1 MMQLVRKIDEIK
13 AAARGAAREGKS
25 VGLVPTMGY
34 LHEGHIS
41 LMKKARAEND
51 FLAVSIFVNPT
62 QFGPSED
69 LDSYPRDLERDLRLC
84 EEAGVNIVFA
94 PESSEMYPEGYS
106 TYVTVEG
113 GVTAG
118 LCGKSRPIHFRG
130 VATVVTKLFNIV
142 RPERAYFGQKDAQQ
156 VAVIKKMVR
165 DTNQDVQVI
174 ACPIV
179 READGLAL
187 SSRNTYL
194 SPSERQDALTL
205 SSSLFGAVG
214 LISSGE
220 KSAAAV
226 RGYIESRFAGIESAS
241 IDYIEIVDP
250 DTMEPLSLISNRALI
265 AIAVKIGKTRLIDNI
280 VAEV

>member
-1 MMQLVRKIDEIK
+1 MQLVRKIEEIK
-13 AAARGAAREGKS
+13 AITRGAAREGKS
-25 VGLVPTMGY
+25 VGFVPTMGY

-41 LMKKARAEND
+41 LMKKARKEND

-62 QFGPSED
+62 QFGPTED
-69 LDSYPRDLERDLRLC
+69 LDSYPRDLERDLKLC
-84 EEAGVNIVFA
+84 EEAGVDVVFA
-94 PESSEMYPEGYS
+94 PEPSEMYPQGYS

-113 GVTAG
+113 CVTAG

-156 VAVIKKMVR
+156 VAVIKKMVK

-179 READGLAL
+179 READGLAM

-214 LISSGE
+214 LISAGE
-220 KSAAAV
+220 KSADAV
-226 RGYIESRFAGIESAS
+226 RSYIESRFSGIESAS

-250 DTMEPLSLISNRALI
+250 DTMEPLSFISDRALI

-280 VAEV
+280 VVEV

>member
-1 MMQLVRKIDEIK
+1 MQLVRKIEEIK
-13 AAARGAAREGKS
+13 AITRGASREDKS
-25 VGLVPTMGY
+25 VGFVPTMGY

-41 LMKKARAEND
+41 LMKKARKEND

-62 QFGPSED
+62 QFGPTED
-69 LDSYPRDLERDLRLC
+69 LDSYPRDLERDLKLC
-84 EEAGVNIVFA
+84 EEAGVDVVFA
-94 PESSEMYPEGYS
+94 PESSEMYPQDYS

-165 DTNQDVQVI
+165 DMNQDVQVI

-214 LISSGE
+214 LISAGE
-220 KSAAAV
+220 KSADAV
-226 RGYIESRFAGIESAS
+226 RRYIESRFSGIESAS

-250 DTMEPLSLISNRALI
+250 DTMEPLSFISDRALI

>member
-1 MMQLVRKIDEIK
+1 MQLVRKIEEIK
-13 AAARGAAREGKS
+13 AITRGAAREGKS
-25 VGLVPTMGY
+25 VGFVPTMGY

-62 QFGPSED
+62 QFGPTED

-84 EEAGVNIVFA
+84 EEAGVDAVFA
-94 PESSEMYPEGYS
+94 PEPGEMYPQDYS

-165 DTNQDVQVI
+165 DMNQDVQVI

-194 SPSERQDALTL
+194 SPVERQDALTL

-220 KSAAAV
+220 KSADAV
-226 RGYIESRFAGIESAS
+226 RGYIESRFSGIKSAS

-250 DTMEPLSLISNRALI
+250 DTMEPLSLISDRALI

>member
-1 MMQLVRKIDEIK
+1 MQLVRKIEDIK
-13 AAARGAAREGKS
+13 AITRGAAREGRS
-25 VGLVPTMGY
+25 VGFVPTMGY

-41 LMKKARAEND
+41 LMKKARKEND

-62 QFGPSED
+62 QFGPTED
-69 LDSYPRDLERDLRLC
+69 LDSYPRDLERDLKLC
-84 EEAGVNIVFA
+84 EEAGVDVVFA
-94 PESSEMYPEGYS
+94 PEPSEMYPQDYS

-165 DTNQDVQVI
+165 DMNQDVQVI

-214 LISSGE
+214 LISAGE
-220 KSAAAV
+220 KSADAV
-226 RGYIESRFAGIESAS
+226 RRYIESRFSGIESAS

-250 DTMEPLSLISNRALI
+250 DTMEPLSLISDRALI

>member
-1 MMQLVRKIDEIK
+1 MQLVRKIEDIK
-13 AAARGAAREGKS
+13 AITRGAAREGRS
-25 VGLVPTMGY
+25 VGFVPTMGY

-41 LMKKARAEND
+41 LMKKARKEND

-62 QFGPSED
+62 QFGPTED
-69 LDSYPRDLERDLRLC
+69 LDSYPRDLERDLKLC
-84 EEAGVNIVFA
+84 EEAGVDVVFA
-94 PESSEMYPEGYS
+94 PEAGEMYPQDYS

-165 DTNQDVQVI
+165 DMNQDVQVI

-214 LISSGE
+214 LISAGE
-220 KSAAAV
+220 KSADAV
-226 RGYIESRFAGIESAS
+226 RRYIESRFSGIESAS

-250 DTMEPLSLISNRALI
+250 DTMEPLSLISGRALI

>member
-1 MMQLVRKIDEIK
+1 MQLVRKIDEIK

-84 EEAGVNIVFA
+84 EEAGVDIVFA

-113 GVTAG
+113 GVTSG

-165 DTNQDVQVI
+165 DMNQDVQVI

>member
-1 MMQLVRKIDEIK
+1 MQLVRKIEEIK
-13 AAARGAAREGKS
+13 AITRGAAREGKS
-25 VGLVPTMGY
+25 VGFVPTMGY

-41 LMKKARAEND
+41 LMKKARKEND

-62 QFGPSED
+62 QFGPTED
-69 LDSYPRDLERDLRLC
+69 LDSYPRDLERDLKLC
-84 EEAGVNIVFA
+84 EEAGVDVVFA
-94 PESSEMYPEGYS
+94 PEPSEMYPQGYS

-156 VAVIKKMVR
+156 VAVIKKMVK

-179 READGLAL
+179 READGLAM

-214 LISSGE
+214 LISAGE
-220 KSAAAV
+220 KSADAV
-226 RGYIESRFAGIESAS
+226 RSYIESRFSGIESAS

-250 DTMEPLSLISNRALI
+250 DTMEPLSFISDRALI

-280 VAEV
+280 VVEV

>member
-84 EEAGVNIVFA
+84 EEAGVDIVFA

-113 GVTAG
+113 GVTSG

-165 DTNQDVQVI
+165 DMNQDVQVI

>member
-1 MMQLVRKIDEIK
+1 MQLVRKIEEIK
-13 AAARGAAREGKS
+13 AITRGASREGKS
-25 VGLVPTMGY
+25 VGFVPTMGY

-41 LMKKARAEND
+41 LMKKARKEND

-62 QFGPSED
+62 QFGPTED
-69 LDSYPRDLERDLRLC
+69 LDSYPRDLERDLKLC
-84 EEAGVNIVFA
+84 EEAGVDVVFA
-94 PESSEMYPEGYS
+94 PEPSEMYPQDYS

-165 DTNQDVQVI
+165 DMNQDVQVI

-214 LISSGE
+214 LISAGE
-220 KSAAAV
+220 KSADAV
-226 RGYIESRFAGIESAS
+226 RRYIESRFSGIESAS

-250 DTMEPLSLISNRALI
+250 DTMEPLSFISDRALI